1 MNLMLFRVVV
11 ARLLTLAKTVSAAE
25 CINCD
30 LIVVVVDV
38 VATACSRCYA
48 NGSSR
53 FYSFANTILSICL
66 GCVPS

>member
-38 VATACSRCYA
+38 EAQHSRVVVVMPMDHQDSIRLRILY
-48 NGSSR
+48 
-53 FYSFANTILSICL
+53 YLFA
-66 GCVPS
+66 